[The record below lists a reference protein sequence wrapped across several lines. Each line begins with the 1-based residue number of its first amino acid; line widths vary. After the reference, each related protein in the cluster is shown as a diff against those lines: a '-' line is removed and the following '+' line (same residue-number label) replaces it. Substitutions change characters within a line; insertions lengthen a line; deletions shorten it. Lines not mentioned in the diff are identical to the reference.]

1 MFLSR
6 IYYGI
11 LYFLVLILDIIKS
24 SVDMALRTVGI
35 KEINPVVIDIETILT
50 KPISQTL
57 LVMSINITPGT
68 VVLDLDSDEKIV
80 KVAIVVHRDKE
91 AVFNAEQYINKMF
104 E

>member
-11 LYFLVLILDIIKS
+11 LYFLVLIIDIIKS
-24 SVDMALRTVGI
+24 TVDMALRTVGI
-35 KEINPVVIDIETILT
+35 NEISPIVMDVETVLR
-50 KPISQTL
+50 KPIAQTL

-68 VVLDLDSDEKIV
+68 VVLDMDSINNVV
-80 KVAIVVHRDKE
+80 KVAVVVPRDKK
-91 AVFNAEQYINKMF
+91 AVFNAESYIEKML

>member
-11 LYFLVLILDIIKS
+11 LYFLVLILDIAKAS
-24 SVDMALRTVGI
+24 LDMALRVLGVR
-35 KEINPVVIDIETILT
+35 EINPIVVDIKTVLSR
-50 KPISQTL
+50 PISQTI

-68 VVLDLDSDEKIV
+68 VVLDFDSDNKMV
-80 KVAIVVHRDKE
+80 KVAIVVPRDKE
-91 AVFNAEQYINKMF
+91 AVFNAESYINKML